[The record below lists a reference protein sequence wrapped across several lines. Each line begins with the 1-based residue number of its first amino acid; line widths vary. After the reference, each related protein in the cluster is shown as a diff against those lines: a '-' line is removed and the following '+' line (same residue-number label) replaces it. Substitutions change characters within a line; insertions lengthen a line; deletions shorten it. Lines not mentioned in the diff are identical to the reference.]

1 LKIVPSG
8 EVDEALLDALEDYVR
23 RQKKRLDIA
32 PAKKEA
38 AN

>member
-1 LKIVPSG
+1 LKIVASG

-23 RQKKRLDIA
+23 RQKKRLGIL
-32 PAKKEA
+32 PQKKEA